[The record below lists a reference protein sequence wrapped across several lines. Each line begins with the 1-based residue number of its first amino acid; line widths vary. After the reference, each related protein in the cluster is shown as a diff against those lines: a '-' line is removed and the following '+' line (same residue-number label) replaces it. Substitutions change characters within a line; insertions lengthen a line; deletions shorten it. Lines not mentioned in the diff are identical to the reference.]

1 MIRPLHSSDKARKDR
16 SGRLYRAFD
25 PGWTKW
31 PLDFMTGF
39 GHKVYKRTINARAL
53 IAMADEIAKARKH
66 FKILK
71 NILVLS
77 CYEADRDWF

>member
-1 MIRPLHSSDKARKDR
+1 
-16 SGRLYRAFD
+16 
-25 PGWTKW
+25 
-31 PLDFMTGF
+31 MTGF